1 MNAREVASLN
11 LTATQAAEVVRF
23 LAETRKYLEARHPSW
38 DRIQI
43 DTGLLHYLGWE
54 LRSCEMTGAIR
65 GEAREA

>member
-1 MNAREVASLN
+1 VNAREVASLN

-23 LAETRKYLEARHPSW
+23 LAETRKYLESRHPDW
-38 DRIQI
+38 KANAI
-43 DTGLLHYLGWE
+43 DSGLLHYLGWE